1 MHNPLVFLP
10 GMMCDLR
17 LYAMQLL
24 EFGRDRSVTVVPI
37 TMGERIEEIAS
48 NILDRVPQ
56 KFALV
61 GLSMGGIVA
70 MEMLRRA
77 PDRITRVA
85 LISSNSLA
93 ETPQS
98 AAEYEPMIIKLRAG
112 RLEEAVEALMPAEHI
127 GPGTGRSAVMAEVM
141 EMARDQGGEA
151 IIRQIRAMQRRRD
164 YQAVLRQCKV
174 PALVLCGEQDGL
186 TPVKRHKLMAELIPY
201 AKLSVIEGVG
211 HLPTL
216 EAPRATNDAL
226 HTWLAQPYVL
236 NSHLKV

>member
-37 TMGERIEEIAS
+37 TLGERIEEIAS

-127 GPGTGRSAVMAEVM
+127 GPGTGRNAVMAEVM

-174 PALVLCGEQDGL
+174 PALVLCGDQDGL
-186 TPVKRHKLMAELIPY
+186 TPVKRHRLMAELIPY

-226 HTWLAQPYVL
+226 RAWLAQPYVL
-236 NSHLKV
+236 NSHLKI

>member
-1 MHNPLVFLP
+1 MHTPVVFLP

-24 EFGRDRSVTVVPI
+24 EFGRDRSVTVAPI

-48 NILDRVPQ
+48 NILDRVPP

-77 PDRITRVA
+77 PDRITRIA
-85 LISSNSLA
+85 LLSTNSLA

-98 AAEYEPMIIKLRAG
+98 AADYEPLIIKLRSG
-112 RLEEAVEALMPAEHI
+112 QLEEAVQGLMPPEHI
-127 GPGTGRSAVMAEVM
+127 GAGTGRSAVMAELL
-141 EMARDQGGEA
+141 EMAKDMGPEA
-151 IIRQIRAMQRRRD
+151 IVRQIRALQRRRD
-164 YQAVLRQCKV
+164 YQSVLRKCKV
-174 PALVLCGEQDGL
+174 PALVLCGDQDGL
-186 TPVKRHKLMAELIPY
+186 TPLKRHTLMAELIPY
-201 AKLSVIEGVG
+201 AELSVLEGVG

-216 EAPRATNDAL
+216 ENPDATNAAL
-226 HTWLAQPYVL
+226 HGWLKQPFVL
-236 NSHLKV
+236 RTRVES